1 MTNRPRESSTQTVEE
16 TIQTYQ
22 VDQDFSFINKAI
34 ADANLLVKENKA
46 DAAVEKWQA
55 IANIV
60 EDSNKNLAE
69 HAWENL
75 GNLLYK
81 QEKAEEALYAYNNAI
96 RLNPKN
102 AETHVLRGKLRNI
115 LERYEHAIEDCNEA
129 INLNSSTA
137 SVKSSAYTTRG
148 VAKFGLG
155 DHAGAF
161 ADHGTALRLNP
172 KCAETFFNIGIAKM
186 KQGEDECAIAEFD
199 NAIDI
204 NPDMAKAYHYRGY
217 VKFFLGQLKAAVSD
231 YDQAIR
237 LAPWQGASYTNR
249 GLVKYA
255 LGQRQAALA
264 DYEEA
269 IRVDPTFAHGYT
281 YRAEMKIRQNRDVEA
296 RTDLETALQLA
307 RAAGDEIHQVYVET
321 SIKELDESEEN
332 NS

>member
-1 MTNRPRESSTQTVEE
+1 MTNKPRESSTQTVED

-22 VDQDFSFINKAI
+22 ADQDFSFIKKAI
-34 ADANLLVKENKA
+34 VDANLLVKANKV

-60 EDSNKNLAE
+60 EGNNEKLAE

-81 QEKAEEALYAYNNAI
+81 QERTEEALYAYNNAI
-96 RLNPKN
+96 RLNSKN
-102 AETHVLRGKLRNI
+102 AETHVHRGKVKNI
-115 LERYEHAIEDCNEA
+115 LELYEDAIEDCNEA
-129 INLNSSTA
+129 INLNTSTTF
-137 SVKSSAYTTRG
+137 VKAAAYTTRG

-155 DHAGAF
+155 DYVGAF
-161 ADHGTALRLNP
+161 ADHDAALRLDP
-172 KCAETFFNIGIAKM
+172 KCADAFFNIGIAKM

-199 NAIDI
+199 KAIDI
-204 NPDMAKAYHYRGY
+204 CPDMAEAYHYRGY

-231 YDQAIR
+231 YDQAIC

-255 LGQRQAALA
+255 LGRHEAAFA

-281 YRAEMKIRQNRDVEA
+281 YRAEMKIRQNRDAEA
-296 RTDLETALQLA
+296 RADLETALKLA
-307 RAAGDEIHQVYVET
+307 RAADDQIHQTYVET